1 MKFLV
6 TATPIVPLTDPVVL
20 QKLEDWMREQQQT
33 GRIKAAYGLVGGGG
47 CSVMDVAS
55 AEELH
60 EYTALCPIGSYLSF
74 DIKPLIELDT
84 SFSMA
89 REHLPD

>member
-6 TATPIVPLTDPVVL
+6 TATPIVPLTDPIVL

-33 GRIKAAYGLVGGGG
+33 GRINAAYGLVGGGG

-60 EYTALCPIGSYLSF
+60 EYTALCPIGNYLSF
-74 DIKPLIELDT
+74 DIKPLIDLDT
-84 SFSMA
+84 SFSMG